1 MIVCIHTIM
10 LSDMSASNEML
21 GRPRRLWLGGW
32 TALACAV
39 LGMWAVA
46 GASGAT
52 LADQQKLTAP
62 MTGPAREVSPGGF
75 GGSAALSANG
85 ATALVGA
92 SAVVGGAWIYA
103 RTPEGWKLVQELR
116 PPGQRSD
123 VSFGS
128 DVALS
133 ANGNTAVISG
143 PLKAGA
149 VWVFVRAG
157 TSWRFRQRL
166 SAPSVGRQGERGAA
180 GFGDAVAVSSNASTL
195 LVGGPTDDRGAGAAW
210 VFTHA
215 KRGWEL
221 QRKLTVA
228 TRGTNAR
235 DGPAHVGSSV
245 ALSSSGNTALLGGPS
260 DQPLS
265 GNDGAVGAAWLFTRA
280 GQNWTDEQKLSAP
293 VNGPDE
299 EINTDISGGEFGSS
313 VAMSASGRLALIG
326 GANDNDLAGAVWA
339 YTLRSASWSEQQ
351 KLTAPSSG
359 ADGELGNAAGFGSS
373 LALAPGGT
381 AALVGGPDDGFGTGD
396 NLPFGAAW
404 SFTIVGGSWSEQ
416 QKLVAPASGPDRE
429 LNPGGG
435 TAAQFG
441 SSVALSQN
449 ASTAVIGG
457 PADDDPYLGEPY
469 PDEGG
474 RGAAWIF
481 GPSPGP
487 ADVGPFGA

>member
-1 MIVCIHTIM
+1 MTVRIHTIM
-10 LSDMSASNEML
+10 LSDMLASHEVL
-21 GRPRRLWLGGW
+21 RRPQRFRLRGCA
-32 TALACAV
+32 ALACAV

-62 MTGPAREVSPGGF
+62 LTGPAHEVSAAGF

-85 ATALVGA
+85 TVALIGA
-92 SAVVGGAWIYA
+92 SAVVGGVWIYS
-103 RTPEGWKLVQELR
+103 RTPGGWKVVQELK
-116 PPGQRSD
+116 PPGRRSD
-123 VSFGS
+123 VGFGS
-128 DVALS
+128 DLALS

-143 PLKAGA
+143 PSEAGA

-166 SAPSVGRQGERGAA
+166 TAPSTGREGERGSA
-180 GFGDAVAVSSNASTL
+180 GFGDAVAISSTANTL
-195 LVGGPTDDRGAGAAW
+195 LIGGPADDHGAGAAW
-210 VFTHA
+210 VFTHG
-215 KRGWEL
+215 KRGWGL
-221 QRKLTVA
+221 QRKLTVP
-228 TRGTNAR
+228 T
-235 DGPAHVGSSV
+235 DGMDGRVGAANVGSSV

-280 GQNWTDEQKLSAP
+280 GQNWTDEQKLTAP

-299 EINTDISGGEFGSS
+299 EINTDISGGGFGSS
-313 VAMSASGRLALIG
+313 VGMSASGRLALIG
-326 GANDNDLAGAVWA
+326 GANDNDLAGAVWVYA
-339 YTLRSASWSEQQ
+339 LAGASWSEQQ

-359 ADGELGNAAGFGSS
+359 TDEEQGNAAGFGAS

-381 AALVGGPDDGFGTGD
+381 AALVGGPDDGFGTDD
-396 NLPFGAAW
+396 NLPLGAAW
-404 SFTIVGGSWSEQ
+404 LFTTVGGFWSEQ

-441 SSVALSQN
+441 SSVALSRS
-449 ASTAVIGG
+449 AGTAVIGG
-457 PADDDPYLGEPY
+457 PADDDPYQGEPY

-481 GPSPGP
+481 APSPLP
-487 ADVGPFGA
+487 R